1 MKQRKFDNYE
11 FTYSII
17 KQLELENIDITK
29 KMFDDLNEFFN
40 SNENY
45 IKDYIITCVEDLSN
59 EKNINFYYILLKY
72 IFKNSIY
79 IYNIPIL
86 LNTRKII
93 LQSHLKMN
101 LTFFNNIN
109 QNIKAK
115 LEYIIKIL
123 FDSEYYFV
131 KIENKNSNQNKSPA
145 DELKNN
151 FFEQYEES
159 KRLIIEQEYNI
170 SNNNYSSINNND
182 KSEIEY
188 EEYLNDFTYYI
199 NINVINN
206 SENKENN
213 KNEKY
218 NELKTNIKTIE
229 KDDLTKNED
238 KKLYDDLIQLIQL
251 IEKINEIITKEIKNK
266 CEMEIEIHFTKSK
279 EKINGTYKNINCE
292 YKSNTTALNKNGTNE
307 IYQEK
312 DILNKFDNDKNG
324 KYLEGLNSLLKNLND
339 KIIPSLS
346 SIKEKS
352 NISFSK

>member
-1 MKQRKFDNYE
+1 
-11 FTYSII
+11 
-17 KQLELENIDITK
+17 
-29 KMFDDLNEFFN
+29 
-40 SNENY
+40 
-45 IKDYIITCVEDLSN
+45 
-59 EKNINFYYILLKY
+59 
-72 IFKNSIY
+72 
-79 IYNIPIL
+79 
-86 LNTRKII
+86 
-93 LQSHLKMN
+93 MN

-131 KIENKNSNQNKSPA
+131 KIENKNSNQNKSTA

-170 SNNNYSSINNND
+170 SNNSYSSINNSD
-182 KSEIEY
+182 KFEIEY

-229 KDDLTKNED
+229 KDDLTKNEN
-238 KKLYDDLIQLIQL
+238 KKTPQ
-251 IEKINEIITKEIKNK
+251 T
-266 CEMEIEIHFTKSK
+266 S
-279 EKINGTYKNINCE
+279 
-292 YKSNTTALNKNGTNE
+292 A
-307 IYQEK
+307 
-312 DILNKFDNDKNG
+312 
-324 KYLEGLNSLLKNLND
+324 
-339 KIIPSLS
+339 
-346 SIKEKS
+346 
-352 NISFSK
+352 